1 MITLISLLSCASMK
15 EQAVTRAMDRIW
27 NQGDLTAIDEAYT
40 PELAAEVKRFVIDNR
55 TLYPDIKIHIDRFIT
70 QGDMFV
76 TQWTVT
82 GTHKDLHKPVT
93 LHGVSVRRYE
103 GGKFVEETMIYDL
116 KSVYDQL
123 GFRVVPPAGVQPF
136 DTPGVAAGTVVDKA
150 PIIDTSLFP
159 VSGNFEIMH
168 GRTLY
173 APQDEVYRM
182 LTTAAGWNDFF
193 QVDARIDLRV
203 GGPYEILF
211 GPPEAGEGNRG
222 SEGCQ
227 VLAFEPGKM
236 VAFSWSAPPDFPE
249 ERAQR
254 TMVVIT
260 LAPSPEGGTFVRL
273 HHAGLGSGGRW
284 SDVHAYFTQAWPK
297 VFDALAAKYPPPAPA
312 TKGKKGK

>member
-1 MITLISLLSCASMK
+1 MITFLSFLACASMK
-15 EQAVTRAMDRIW
+15 EQAVTQAMDRIW
-27 NQGDLTAIDEAYT
+27 NQGDLSAIDEAYT
-40 PELAAEVKRFVIDNR
+40 PELAAEVKRFVVENR

-150 PIIDTSLFP
+150 PIVDTGLFP
-159 VSGNFEIMH
+159 AAGNLAVDKSTTI
-168 GRTLY
+168 Y
-173 APQDEVYRM
+173 APRAEVYRM

-193 QVDARIDLRV
+193 QVDARVELRV

-227 VLAFEPGKM
+227 VLAWVPDQM

-254 TMVVIT
+254 TMVVVT
-260 LAPSPEGGTFVRL
+260 LADNADGTTALRL
-273 HHAGLGSGGRW
+273 HHQGFGMGGHW
-284 SDVHAYFTQAWPK
+284 PEVHAYFDRAWGK
-297 VFDALAAKYPPPAPA
+297 VLEALAAKFPAPKVE
-312 TKGKKGK
+312 TKGKKKK